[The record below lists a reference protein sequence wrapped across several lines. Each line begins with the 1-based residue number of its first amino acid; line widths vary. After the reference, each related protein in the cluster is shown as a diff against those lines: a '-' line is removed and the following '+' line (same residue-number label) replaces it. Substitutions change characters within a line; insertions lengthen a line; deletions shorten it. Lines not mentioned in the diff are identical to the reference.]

1 MAVTIQW
8 LGHASVKIK
17 GDKVIYFDPW
27 KLKSGV
33 DKADIILVS
42 HTHHDHFSPDDIER
56 IKKFGTVVVATKDA
70 TGLSGEVKFVKPGD
84 VINVSGVKIEAV
96 PMYNVDK
103 RFHPKASGWCG
114 YVVEL
119 SGVRFYF
126 AGDTDLIPE
135 MSTLKN
141 IDYAFLPIGG
151 TYTMTPEE
159 AAKAANIIK
168 PKVAVIP
175 IHFGDIVGS
184 KEDAA
189 KFKMLAK
196 CNVEILNVH

>member
-1 MAVTIQW
+1 MAATIQW

-17 GDKVIYFDPW
+17 GDKIIYFDPW

-42 HTHHDHFSPDDIER
+42 HTHHDHFSLEDIER
-56 IKKFGTVVVATKDA
+56 IRKFGTVVVATKDA
-70 TGLSGEVKFVKPGD
+70 EGITGDVKFVKPGD
-84 VINVSGVKIEAV
+84 IINISGVKIEAV

-103 RFHPKASGWCG
+103 RFHPKVNGWCG

-119 SGVRFYF
+119 SGTRFYF

-135 MSTLKN
+135 MSNLKN
-141 IDYAFLPIGG
+141 IDYCFLPIGG

-159 AAKAANIIK
+159 AAKAANIIR

-175 IHFGDIVGS
+175 IHFGDIVGG
-184 KEDAA
+184 KDDAA
-189 KFKMLAK
+189 KFKELAK
-196 CNVEILNVH
+196 CNVEILNVY